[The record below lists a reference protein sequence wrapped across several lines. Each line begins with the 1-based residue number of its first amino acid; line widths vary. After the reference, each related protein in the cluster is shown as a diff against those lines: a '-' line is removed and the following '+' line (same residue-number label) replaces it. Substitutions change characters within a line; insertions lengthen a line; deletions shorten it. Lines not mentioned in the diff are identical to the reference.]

1 MSRRRSIHIEGFA
14 HENPV
19 PAACV
24 IDNLL
29 FTGAV
34 HGGGQGSD
42 PAQFSPDAAT
52 QCQRMFERVLEIL
65 SVAGGSAEDIVK
77 MSVRIA
83 SPEVRQDLN
92 RMWDHVFPDPDS
104 RPARQVTVG
113 TTQPHILVQCEVV
126 AVLSHA

>member
-1 MSRRRSIHIEGFA
+1 MSRRRSVYVEGFA

-24 IDNLL
+24 IDNVL

-34 HGGGQGSD
+34 HGGGRGSD
-42 PAQFSPDAAT
+42 PEEFSPDAAT
-52 QCQRMFERVLEIL
+52 QCERMFERVLAIM
-65 SVAGGSAEDIVK
+65 SAAGGSADDIVK

-83 SPEVRQDLN
+83 SPAVRGALN
-92 RMWDHVFPDPDS
+92 RFWGNLFPDPHS

-126 AVLSHA
+126 GVLPNA